1 MTWHTYLLFKLRAT
15 TAVATMTGQVPR
27 RKSSVPSWVTP
38 ACPSGASAE
47 RSCFP
52 PHSQKVF
59 AGPREASLM
68 VHRQSSAEGMPM
80 VRPAQAGTM
89 VRGTATM
96 VQARQPWTTPGKMS
110 AVLCVASLHS
120 AKNDNNIEILYI

>member
-1 MTWHTYLLFKLRAT
+1 
-15 TAVATMTGQVPR
+15 MTGQVPR

-52 PHSQKVF
+52 PHPQKVF
-59 AGPREASLM
+59 AGPREASL
-68 VHRQSSAEGMPM
+68 RGAQSSAEGMPM

-89 VRGTATM
+89 VRGDSNNGAGTTALDNAW
-96 VQARQPWTTPGKMS
+96 QDECRP
-110 AVLCVASLHS
+110 LCGVPPLC
-120 AKNDNNIEILYI
+120 